1 MLDMKG
7 FMRYNLRDKKE
18 KETMLFVDGLSVY
31 ARYLHGDG
39 AIVSDVS
46 FCVGD
51 GQSLAIVGESGSGKS
66 MIVDAL
72 VGVLA
77 DNCYATGKIVLDG
90 DDILKNPRTLKR
102 KLGRSVA
109 FIPQG
114 ASESLNP
121 SLKVKTQIYEAF
133 SRSGPKLNRD
143 ERKAYALYNLKKVGL
158 EDESVLE
165 KYPFE
170 ISGGQAQRVVLA
182 IALCS
187 KPSLIVADE
196 ATRGIDAETAEVFL
210 KCVKEDFCGSAK
222 IFVTHDMNLAKT
234 CDKML
239 VLKDGNQVEYGFT
252 EDILGAPK
260 NDYTKT
266 LLQRTEQND

>member
-1 MLDMKG
+1 MLDIKV
-7 FMRYNLRDKKE
+7 FMRYNLIDKKE

-31 ARYLHGDG
+31 ARYLHGGG
-39 AIVSDVS
+39 AIVSDVH

-66 MIVDAL
+66 MIVDSL
-72 VGVLA
+72 IGTLA
-77 DNCYATGKIVLDG
+77 DNCYATGKIVFDG
-90 DDILKNPRTLKR
+90 EDILASPRALSR
-102 KLGRSVA
+102 RLGKSIA

-121 SLKVKTQIYEAF
+121 SLKIKTQIYEAF
-133 SRSGPKLNRD
+133 ARSGEKLNKH
-143 ERKAYALYNLKKVGL
+143 EKKAYALYNLAKVGL
-158 EDESVLE
+158 KDESVLE

-187 KPSLIVADE
+187 KPKLIVADE

-210 KCVKEDFCGSAK
+210 KCVKEEFQDSAK
-222 IFVTHDMNLAKT
+222 IFVTHDMSLAKT
-234 CDKML
+234 CDKVL
-239 VLKDGNQVEYGFT
+239 VLKAGEQVEYGFS
-252 EDILGAPK
+252 EDVLVHPESE
-260 NDYTKT
+260 YTQ
-266 LLQRTEQND
+266 LLLKKAAQE

>member
-1 MLDMKG
+1 MLDIKG
-7 FMRYNLRDKKE
+7 FMRYNLIDKKE

-51 GQSLAIVGESGSGKS
+51 GQNLAIVGESGSGKS

-90 DDILKNPRTLKR
+90 DDILNNPRTLKR

-133 SRSGPKLNRD
+133 ARSGAKLNKHEKR
-143 ERKAYALYNLKKVGL
+143 AYALYNLKKVGL
-158 EDESVLE
+158 KDESVLE

-210 KCVKEDFCGSAK
+210 KCVKEEFCGSAK
-222 IFVTHDMNLAKT
+222 IFVTHDMSLAKT
-234 CDKML
+234 CDKVL
-239 VLKDGNQVEYGFT
+239 VLKAGEQVEYGFS
-252 EDILGAPK
+252 EDVLVNPK
-260 NDYTKT
+260 SEYTQ
-266 LLQRTEQND
+266 LLLKRAAQE